1 MENFGLIGNFAVSM
15 DKPFV
20 ESISNDTLAQL
31 PPGAFPGR
39 IDVVDTTAAVD
50 EACKTLA
57 QQMYAA
63 TDAWIG
69 RAIYMEFMK
78 RRPAGVRMD
87 EIARYDDSSAQ
98 GNASR

>member
-1 MENFGLIGNFAVSM
+1 
-15 DKPFV
+15 
-20 ESISNDTLAQL
+20 
-31 PPGAFPGR
+31 
-39 IDVVDTTAAVD
+39 
-50 EACKTLA
+50 
-57 QQMYAA
+57 MYAA